1 MSTVLELQHPSFSEY
16 SGLISFRIDWFNLLA
31 VQGSVKSLLQH
42 QNLKAS
48 VLHLPAFFIVQLSH
62 PYMTA
67 GKTIALTIRTFVG
80 KVVSLLLNKFF
91 RFVIV
96 FLPRSKHLIISWL
109 QSVLA
114 VIFQPKKIKSVVVSI
129 VSPSISLEV
138 LGLDAMIL
146 AF

>member
-1 MSTVLELQHPSFSEY
+1 MT
-16 SGLISFRIDWFNLLA
+16 GLILLL
-31 VQGSVKSLLQH
+31 KELLSLLQH
-42 QNLKAS
+42 LSAKALTLRYS
-48 VLHLPAFFIVQLSH
+48 AFFMVQFLHLYV
-62 PYMTA
+62 TA

>member
-1 MSTVLELQHPSFSEY
+1 MT
-16 SGLISFRIDWFNLLA
+16 GLILLL
-31 VQGSVKSLLQH
+31 KELLSLLQH
-42 QNLKAS
+42 LSAKALTLRYLAFFM
-48 VLHLPAFFIVQLSH
+48 VQFLHLYV
-62 PYMTA
+62 TA